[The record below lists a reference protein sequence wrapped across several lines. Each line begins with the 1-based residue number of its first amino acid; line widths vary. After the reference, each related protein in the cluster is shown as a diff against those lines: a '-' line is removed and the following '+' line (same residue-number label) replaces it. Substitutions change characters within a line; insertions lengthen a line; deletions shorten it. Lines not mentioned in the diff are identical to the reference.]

1 MKIAL
6 SALVVIVA
14 VVAAAFSE
22 PASFTLQVKAE
33 SNEAFILQV
42 ENPAKKRLWLTIRHS
57 GTGPVVDTMIC
68 SPVFRCRYI
77 MSDVED
83 GNYEVSVTDGKFQA
97 SRNFELATKTIVRR
111 DLVVKE

>member
-1 MKIAL
+1 MKMAFTPLILFA
-6 SALVVIVA
+6 AVVIA
-14 VVAAAFSE
+14 SFSE
-22 PASFTLQVKAE
+22 PATFTLQVKAE

-83 GNYEVSVTDGKFQA
+83 GNYQVFVTDGKVQA
-97 SRNFELATKTIVRR
+97 SRNFELATKTIIRR